1 VRKLRNLI
9 ELTISAWSAADT
21 AGVHTASLHLNTAD
35 RVRYFAPIAFCAF
48 LAALCLALII
58 TSAFLTTVRDA
69 LAIAAAGAFGLLVC
83 AALGATFLR
92 VQLRNL
98 RYLSI
103 PTSLTPL
110 ASFEAVR
117 RLMQRSGW
125 HIVESEPGR
134 RIEAR
139 TSDSLLHHG
148 EIVAVEFQPN
158 EVLIAS
164 ISDPSVGFS
173 LVGQRRCQSNM
184 ALVRRAVTSSIEK
197 D

>member
-1 VRKLRNLI
+1 VRKLRSLI
-9 ELTISAWSAADT
+9 DLTISAWSGADT

-58 TSAFLTTVRDA
+58 TSAFLTTVHDA

-125 HIVESEPGR
+125 HIVDSEPGR

-148 EIVAVEFQPN
+148 EIVAVEFQPH

-173 LVGQRRCQSNM
+173 LVGQRRCESNM
-184 ALVRRAVTSSIEK
+184 ALVRRAVTSSIER